1 MPLSVS
7 RSELGSVLIQ
17 DIKLEFKEKDG
28 GGRHYRGRSHYE
40 ESTSPFYP
48 LLECALR
55 PQHCIDVG
63 ANYGFTGI
71 LMRRAFPAC
80 KLTLVE
86 PIPWLAEFVEHN
98 FQINSLAFDK
108 FHSAAVGAKAGQT
121 QFGVNTNATQDS
133 RVVPKAG
140 WNVIETNMIT
150 VSDLAYDFPNEQGV
164 YIKVDTQG
172 WEEGVFNGA
181 EEFLERHHRWFI
193 KTEFAPMWLESQGSD
208 PVSVLRWL
216 LHRYRVYEHAGRFC
230 WNCASL
236 AQGLGMPIS
245 LGSAEAFVKYVRGL
259 NAKGSGWVD
268 LFIVPN
274 EVNIGYDLRPPLQL

>member
-7 RSELGSVLIQ
+7 KSELGSVQIQ

-28 GGRHYRGRSHYE
+28 GGRHYRGRSHFE

-48 LLECALR
+48 LLARALR
-55 PQHCIDVG
+55 PQRCIDVG

-80 KLTLVE
+80 ELTLVE

-108 FHSAAVGAKAGQT
+108 FHSAAVGAKAGRT
-121 QFGVNTNATQDS
+121 QFGVNTKATQDS
-133 RVVPKAG
+133 RVVPNAG
-140 WNVIETNMIT
+140 WDVIETDMIT
-150 VSDLAYDFPNEQGV
+150 VSDLAGDFLAEQGV

-181 EEFLERHHRWFI
+181 EEFLERHHRWLV
-193 KTEFAPMWLESQGSD
+193 KTEFAPMWLESQGSH
-208 PVSVLRWL
+208 PVTVLSWL
-216 LHRYRVYEHAGRFC
+216 LQRYRVYEHAGRFC

-236 AQGLGMPIS
+236 AQGLGTPLS
-245 LGSAEAFVKYVRGL
+245 VGSEEAFVKYARAL
-259 NAKGSGWVD
+259 NAKETGWVD
-268 LFIVPN
+268 LFIVPR
-274 EVNIGYDLRPPLQL
+274 EENIEYDLGPPC